1 MQAVRQTREIIGRN
15 RDTTHAFNGFICCEK
30 AEIVGGDE
38 EVSAVELGAPGVW
51 KRTHEGDAA

>member
-1 MQAVRQTREIIGRN
+1 MREIIGRN
-15 RDTTHAFNGFICCEK
+15 RDPTHAFNGFTCCEK
-30 AEIVGGDE
+30 AGNVGGDE